1 LVGRQVDPA
10 GWLPLKRKKQEM
22 KTLPA
27 SDSALRSKPS
37 VREAITRAE
46 TAAAD
51 AVATKRQARLCKSR
65 FKTARKNHRRAKKA
79 ARKADKRNKEA
90 QAFLES
96 VLTKANA
103 QESSIAVRPSKQQEA
118 AAKPR
123 VGRVKAAKSKAP
135 RKETSAPVRTSRSG
149 RQSRPVR
156 KAVADAAAFRMGSGA
171 VAATEPTGLSTISGP
186 IVAGDGD

>member
-1 LVGRQVDPA
+1 
-10 GWLPLKRKKQEM
+10 M

-37 VREAITRAE
+37 VQEAITRAE

-51 AVATKRQARLCKSR
+51 ALVTKRQARLCKSR

-96 VLTKANA
+96 VLAKATA
-103 QESSIAVRPSKQQEA
+103 QESPI
-118 AAKPR
+118 AAKPP
-123 VGRVKAAKSKAP
+123 KQQKDAAKSKTGRAKATQTKAQ

-149 RQSRPVR
+149 RRPRPVR
-156 KAVADAAAFRMGSGA
+156 KAVADAAAFRMGAGA
-171 VAATEPTGLSTISGP
+171 VTAAETTGLPTVTGSIA
-186 IVAGDGD
+186 AGESEQGGM